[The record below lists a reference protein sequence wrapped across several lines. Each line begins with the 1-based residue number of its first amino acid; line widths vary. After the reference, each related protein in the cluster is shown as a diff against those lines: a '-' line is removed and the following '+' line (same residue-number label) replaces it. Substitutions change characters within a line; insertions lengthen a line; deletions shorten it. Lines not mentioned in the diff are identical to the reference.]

1 MLRRTFLKT
10 AAAVTGAAAL
20 GALAASPA
28 LAETT
33 WDVSIP
39 WGPTEFHTLNA
50 QKFAEEVK
58 AATGGEVVM
67 ITHPGASLGIKGPE
81 SLRSVRDGIVPVGEM
96 AGFQQ
101 VGDEPMLGFEA
112 LPFLINDYDELA
124 KFWQT
129 IRPLYV
135 KAFEKHNQKLL
146 YSVPWP
152 SQNIFTKGAVNSLAD
167 LEGKKIRVYDKNSTD
182 LMRALK
188 MSPLLVNNA
197 DIVPTLA
204 AGGLDAVMTSG
215 TTAVAQKYWEFLNHT
230 YRTNH
235 LWALNHMTVNM
246 DAWNKL
252 SPENQKKIEELGQ
265 KLEPAFWDV
274 SKGED
279 AVKLKKLAEEGMT
292 VTPMAKEVIDAMR
305 ANGRPMWKD
314 FTDRVE
320 GTGPILENFLKE
332 AGKSS

>member
-10 AAAVTGAAAL
+10 AAAVTGAAAV
-20 GALAASPA
+20 ATLAVTPS
-28 LAETT
+28 LAETS

-58 AATGGEVVM
+58 KATSGEVVM
-67 ITHPGASLGIKGPE
+67 ITHPGAALGIKGPE
-81 SLRSVRDGIVPVGEM
+81 SLRSVRDGIVPMGEM

-124 KFWQT
+124 TFWKT

-135 KAFEKHNQKLL
+135 KAFAKHNQKLL

-152 SQNIFTKGAVNSLAD
+152 SQNIFTKGAVDSLGD

-197 DIVPTLA
+197 DIVPSLA

-252 SPENQKKIEELGQ
+252 SAADQKKIEDLAT

-274 SKGED
+274 SRGED
-279 AVKLKKLAEEGMT
+279 AIKLKKLADEGMT
-292 VTPMAKEVIDAMR
+292 VGPMTPEVISAMR
-305 ANGRPMWKD
+305 ARVPPMWKE
-314 FTDRVE
+314 FTGKVE
-320 GTGPILENFLKE
+320 GTETILQDFLKKT
-332 AGKSS
+332 GKSS

>member
-10 AAAVTGAAAL
+10 AAVAAVATLVAA
-20 GALAASPA
+20 PA
-28 LAETT
+28 LAQTS
-33 WDVSIP
+33 WDISIP
-39 WGPTEFHTLNA
+39 WGPTEFHSQNA
-50 QKFAEEVK
+50 AKFAEEVK
-58 AATGGEVVM
+58 KATGGNVVM
-67 ITHPGASLGIKGPE
+67 ITHPGAALGIKGPE
-81 SLRSVRDGIVPVGEM
+81 SLRSVRDGIVPMGEM

-124 KFWQT
+124 SFWTT

-135 KAFEKHNQKLL
+135 KAFAKHNQKLL

-197 DIVPTLA
+197 DIVPSLA

-215 TTAVAQKYWEFLNHT
+215 TTAVAQKYWEFLDFT

-235 LWALNHMTVNM
+235 LWALNHMTVNL

-252 SPENQKKIEELGQ
+252 SAADQKKIEDLAAS
-265 KLEPAFWDV
+265 LEPTFWDV
-274 SKGED
+274 SRGED
-279 AVKLKKLAEEGMT
+279 AVKLKRLADEGMT
-292 VTPMAKEVIDAMR
+292 VAPMTSEVINAMR
-305 ANGRPMWKD
+305 ANGRPMWKE
-314 FTDRVE
+314 FTDKVE
-320 GTGPILENFLKE
+320 GTGPILQDFLKK

>member
-10 AAAVTGAAAL
+10 AVAVTGAAAI

-28 LAETT
+28 LAQTK
-33 WDVSIP
+33 WDASVP
-39 WGPTEFHTLNA
+39 WGPAEFHTKNLIR
-50 QKFAEEVK
+50 FAEEVK
-58 AATGGEVVM
+58 KVTNGAVEITVHVGG
-67 ITHPGASLGIKGPE
+67 SLGIKGPE
-81 SLRSVRDGIVPVGEM
+81 SLRSVADGVVPMAEM

-101 VGDEPMLGFEA
+101 VGDEPLLGFEA
-112 LPFLINDYDELA
+112 LPYLINDYDELEMFV
-124 KFWQT
+124 KK
-129 IRPLYV
+129 IRPLYEA
-135 KAFEKHNQKLL
+135 AFEKHNQKML
-146 YSVPWP
+146 YTVPWP
-152 SQNIFTKGAVNSLAD
+152 SQNIFTKTPVSTLAD

-188 MSPLLVNNA
+188 MSPLLISSP

-235 LWALNHMTVNM
+235 LWALNQLTVNL

-252 SPENQKKIEELGQ
+252 APEHQKAIEELALR
-265 KLEPAFWDV
+265 LEPEFWDV
-274 SKGED
+274 SRGED
-279 AVKLKKLAEEGMT
+279 AVKLQELKDQGMT
-292 VTPMAKEVIDAMR
+292 VEPMDPDVIDAMR
-305 ANGRPMWKD
+305 AAGRPMWKD
-314 FTDRVE
+314 FTDRVS
-320 GTGPILENFLKE
+320 GTGPILDEFLKE

>member
-28 LAETT
+28 LAQTK

-39 WGPTEFHTLNA
+39 WGPTEFHTVNA

-58 AATGGEVVM
+58 KATNGAVEM
-67 ITHPGASLGIKGPE
+67 ITHPGAALGIKGPE
-81 SLRSVRDGIVPVGEM
+81 SLRSVGDGIVPMGEM

-124 KFWQT
+124 TFWNT

-152 SQNIFTKGAVNSLAD
+152 SQNIFTKTVVNSLGD

-197 DIVPTLA
+197 DIVPSLA

-215 TTAVAQKYWEFLNHT
+215 TTAVAQKYWEFLKFT

-235 LWALNHMTVNM
+235 LWALNHMTVNL

-252 SPENQKKIEELGQ
+252 SPENQQKIEALA
-265 KLEPAFWDV
+265 KDLEPKFWDV
-274 SKGED
+274 SRAED
-279 AVKLKKLAEEGMT
+279 LVKLKALSDNGMT
-292 VTPMAKEVIDAMR
+292 VAPMTKEVIDAMR

-314 FTDRVE
+314 FTGKVE

>member
-28 LAETT
+28 LAQTK

-39 WGPTEFHTLNA
+39 WGPTEFHTVNA

-58 AATGGEVVM
+58 KATNGAVEM
-67 ITHPGASLGIKGPE
+67 ITHPGAALGIKGPE
-81 SLRSVRDGIVPVGEM
+81 SLRSVGDGIVPMGEM

-124 KFWQT
+124 TFWNT

-152 SQNIFTKGAVNSLAD
+152 SQNIFTKTVVNSLGD

-197 DIVPTLA
+197 DIVPSLA

-215 TTAVAQKYWEFLNHT
+215 TTAVAQKYWEFLKFT

-235 LWALNHMTVNM
+235 LWALNHMTVNL

-252 SPENQKKIEELGQ
+252 SPENQQKIEALA
-265 KLEPAFWDV
+265 KDLEPKFWDV
-274 SKGED
+274 SRAED
-279 AVKLKKLAEEGMT
+279 SVKLKALSDNGMT
-292 VTPMAKEVIDAMR
+292 VAPMTKEVIDAMR

-314 FTDRVE
+314 FTGKVE